1 MIISGSSAFCITMSL
16 IFDMHDL
23 NGEAEAANRSIV
35 SFTTIHAW
43 LYSHKYVLRIGALN
57 LIFMLVEHVHFI
69 NPLIQSIF
77 LSQTLVQLSRLMI

>member
-1 MIISGSSAFCITMSL
+1 
-16 IFDMHDL
+16 MHDL

-57 LIFMLVEHVHFI
+57 LIFKLVEHVHSI